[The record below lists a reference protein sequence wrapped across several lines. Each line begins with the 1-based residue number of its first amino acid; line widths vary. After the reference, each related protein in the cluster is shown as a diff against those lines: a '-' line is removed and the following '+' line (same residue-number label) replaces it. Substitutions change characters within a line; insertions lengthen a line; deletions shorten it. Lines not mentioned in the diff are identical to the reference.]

1 MCSSVTTS
9 QAPRA
14 NRSQYNPV
22 PYARLGWSWPGCLQA
37 GSANRRATC
46 RETNR
51 GTFSRAGGCT
61 ESEHRVRAQEH
72 RLHPGIQFKFS
83 NQDPCSNSN
92 SHVPAAIAVLQ
103 AVRVGGANVDVDPT
117 TATVALGLDDGTSH
131 KGEDGCGNFDRH
143 DWELPKRRCRAKCHR
158 AVDPF
163 VQQLWARAGRRR
175 LRWNLAAATTTWR
188 TVPVPQVSGEGRNL
202 RFKRKMT
209 CEMKMQRRRKLR
221 TTLEYYC

>member
-1 MCSSVTTS
+1 MSASGICK
-9 QAPRA
+9 
-14 NRSQYNPV
+14 
-22 PYARLGWSWPGCLQA
+22 QA
-37 GSANRRATC
+37 GDMQGN
-46 RETNR
+46 EPGYVQPR
-51 GTFSRAGGCT
+51 GRL
-61 ESEHRVRAQEH
+61 HRVRAQSQSTGTSPASRH
-72 RLHPGIQFKFS
+72 SIQILEPRS
-83 NQDPCSNSN
+83 CSNSN

-221 TTLEYYC
+221 TTVGILLLNTTVEPRFWGVLCYAARRLPTLGYGVA